1 MLHGPKGW
9 YAIYD
14 EPAPR
19 SGQRNRMVE
28 AWHPETGD
36 ALVMGDRGLTP
47 AADLPGFQGF
57 DQCAHSIGAIPAADG
72 WREAWRTED
81 GTIRTAPVV
90 GWMIGAN
97 SIGNALIFDDDF
109 CLVSTSSPAPGRAPE
124 TVIVPPGA
132 DATERWNN
140 MYGPEPK

>member
-9 YAIYD
+9 YAIYE
-14 EPAPR
+14 EPAPVGR
-19 SGQRNRMVE
+19 KVRMVE

-36 ALVMGDRGLTP
+36 ALVVGKRGLTP

-57 DQCAHSIGAIPAADG
+57 DECGRSIAAIPAPDG
-72 WREAWRTED
+72 WREVWRTGD

-97 SIGNALIFDDDF
+97 SIGHALIFDDDLG
-109 CLVSTSSPAPGRAPE
+109 LVATGTPAPGRNPE
-124 TVIVPPGA
+124 TAIVPPGV
-132 DATERWNN
+132 DAEERWNAE
-140 MYGPEPK
+140 YGPTEN